1 MAFGYYRSRRRSYSP
16 RVIYVSSSGRS
27 RRRSTKTRSRRK
39 SRKTRSIGTQTSA
52 AAVNPKKMSGT
63 GHGDK
68 YILSQ
73 ADPFDPNVD
82 GCKIPDANAQPSFAL
97 KALDTFDLSTSAAQS
112 CTVLAINPAFEATFV
127 QGVFATATSWTWPAA
142 YAYTQNSG
150 KLTQFR
156 ADAELF
162 RPVAHACRVTSGLAP
177 TAATGFVHVCVAVM
191 GTFGQAT
198 WPLPTSVAEMQNVP
212 GYKRIPI
219 GRLTAEGLT
228 LINRPLDCTGQRYQD
243 SDSALFGNSSR
254 NEFTAGMNWG
264 CLIVAVTGVAASS
277 TPVTIENVLH
287 VENIPRFTSVS
298 MATPAAKYNPPALAG
313 AANAQSKAQSSALD
327 SEKPA
332 RKASA
337 IQAAF
342 QGLGVAGR
350 GTGSFLTRALQSVRT
365 QARTPSNA
373 SMRSASAGLGSI
385 RNDVSS
391 GML

>member
-1 MAFGYYRSRRRSYSP
+1 MAFGYYRSRRRSYAP
-16 RVIYVSSSGRS
+16 RVIYVSGASRS

-39 SRKTRSIGTQTSA
+39 SRKTRSIGAQTSA
-52 AAVNPKKMSGT
+52 PAGNPKKMSGT

-73 ADPFDPNVD
+73 ADPFDENVD
-82 GCKIPDANAQPSFAL
+82 GVKIPDANAQPSFAM
-97 KALDTFDLSTSAAQS
+97 KALDTFDMSIPTAQTAS
-112 CTVLAINPAFEATFV
+112 VVAINPALEFTFI
-127 QGVFATATSWTWPAA
+127 QGTAASATSWTWPASYGLGTGA
-142 YAYTQNSG
+142 NSN

-162 RPVAHACRVTSGLAP
+162 RPVSHGCRVTSGLAP
-177 TAATGFVHVCVAVM
+177 TAATGFVHVCVATM
-191 GTFGQAT
+191 GTWGQTT

-212 GYKRIPI
+212 GYKRVPI

-228 LINRPLDCTGQRYQD
+228 LVNRPLDCTAQRYQD
-243 SDSALFGNSSR
+243 ADSGLFGNSTR
-254 NEFTAGMNWG
+254 TEFTAGMNWG
-264 CLIVAVTGVAASS
+264 CLIIAVTGVAALS

-287 VENIPRFTSVS
+287 VENIPRFSAVS
-298 MATPAAKYNPPALAG
+298 QATPAAKYNVAALAG
-313 AANAQSKAQSSALD
+313 ASNAQSKVNPSALD

-350 GTGSFLTRALQSVRT
+350 GKTSFFQRVGQKS
-365 QARTPSNA
+365 SNVF
-373 SMRSASAGLGSI
+373 MPSASVDGI
-385 RNDVSS
+385 RNNVSS
-391 GML
+391 AGMF